1 MTGRRTTIIAAASLA
16 ALLLTGAGCG
26 KVADKVTEKATEKAI
41 DHTTGGS
48 VDLKDGGV
56 TYKDKDGNS
65 IDMSE
70 GGGTYKDKNGGEANY
85 GSTAKLPDG
94 WPSEVKLP
102 SGMKLSVSQ
111 TQKSADGDE
120 MVVIGTVT
128 KGTVQSLRADM
139 KAMLT
144 DAGFTIDDDSLTTS
158 GGGAI
163 AALSASKG
171 KKKATISIVD
181 SGSGDTK
188 NVSITV
194 TPNS

>member
-48 VDLKDGGV
+48 VDLKNGGV
-56 TYKDKDGNS
+56 
-65 IDMSE
+65 
-70 GGGTYKDKNGGEANY
+70 TYKDKNGGEANY

-102 SGMKLSVSQ
+102 PGMKLSVSQ

-171 KKKATISIVD
+171 KTKATISIVD